1 MVMGRFK
8 HTSPIS
14 VLVYMYFVFIYEV
27 EKIDMYDPGFFYKKK
42 KRNALIIATNELTT
56 IFKYKL
62 HTNQA

>member
-42 KRNALIIATNELTT
+42 RGM
-56 IFKYKL
+56 
-62 HTNQA
+62 H